1 MQLPL
6 RGTKM
11 VTLALNIPG
20 PVAAARLVALG
31 AECTKVEPP
40 AGDPLRQAAPD
51 CYESLKRGQTVVTL
65 DLKRDDGRKA
75 LDQLLAVADLFLTS
89 FRPSALARLD
99 LDWARL
105 HREFPRLCVV
115 NIIGYPPPHA
125 ETPGH
130 DLNYQA
136 HLGLLQPPQMPMTL
150 HADMAGAERAV
161 STALALLLDKART
174 GHVDCAQVSL
184 FQAISDLAMPLAAG
198 LTVPGGP
205 LGGGYAFYSL
215 YQTSDGWI
223 SLGAL
228 EPVFISRLAVAL
240 GMTTAFGEKDVRQ
253 ELHKIFLTRSADEW
267 EQWAAEHD
275 LPIAKVKNT

>member
-1 MQLPL
+1 
-6 RGTKM
+6 
-11 VTLALNIPG
+11 
-20 PVAAARLVALG
+20 VALG